1 MTTPMRAR
9 SLAQASLHGHAH
21 RVTHKYLPALDTYVL
36 TINADDDRSCAVTPS
51 RPPY

>member
-9 SLAQASLHGHAH
+9 SLAQASLHGHAY
-21 RVTHKYLPALDTYVL
+21 RVTYLLALDVYPL

-51 RPPY
+51 RSPC